1 LKKTNRQG
9 YENAIV
15 VGAGIA
21 GLLAARALSDHYSQ
35 VTVLERDVLPSE
47 SKPRAG
53 VPQGYHLHALLP
65 RGLQIMEAFFPG
77 LNMEM
82 QKAGA
87 ISIDT
92 GADIA
97 WLTPQGWGVQSNA
110 ELEGISSTR
119 SLLEYTIRQRVQGL
133 ENVCVSQSME
143 VTGLVR
149 TDSGEICGVRSRR
162 RGGVSEFAIGEQTAD
177 LVLITSGRHNTIR
190 QWFGEVGL
198 VLPEPTII
206 DAHLGY
212 ASRLYRRE
220 GREAGGWQGL
230 ILQSAPPRQ
239 VRSGLMFA
247 VEGDRWLVTL
257 NGGDG
262 DFPPTDEEGFLEF
275 ARNLRTP
282 DLYQAI
288 RDAEPVSSIRGFRG
302 TENRQQHLEKIRK
315 WPEGMLVMGDAACA
329 FNPIYGQ
336 GMTTA
341 ALEAAALNRVLSE
354 VSDRSRIGRI
364 FQREVAR
371 ILRSPWAMVTGAELR
386 FSSVEG
392 ARVGICTKILH
403 VYVDHVLRLGTTDR
417 WARKRFLEVQ
427 GMVRELSAILWPDM
441 LWRVIGSA
449 VGSMFALRKQRTP
462 GIRPKKGPLAPQNAS
477 TTNRVR
483 SGQT

>member
-1 LKKTNRQG
+1 MTP
-9 YENAIV
+9 EPI
-15 VGAGIA
+15 
-21 GLLAARALSDHYSQ
+21 S
-35 VTVLERDVLPSE
+35 
-47 SKPRAG
+47 
-53 VPQGYHLHALLP
+53 
-65 RGLQIMEAFFPG
+65 RG
-77 LNMEM
+77 
-82 QKAGA
+82 
-87 ISIDT
+87 
-92 GADIA
+92 
-97 WLTPQGWGVQSNA
+97 LTPQGWGVQSNA
-110 ELEGISSTR
+110 GLVGISSTR

-149 TDSGEICGVRSRR
+149 TGSGEICGVRTRR
-162 RGGVSEFAIGEQTAD
+162 RGGVAEFPIEEQTAD

-220 GREAGGWQGL
+220 GCEAGDWQGL

-239 VRSGLMFA
+239 VRSGLMFP

-315 WPEGMLVMGDAACA
+315 WPEGLLVMGDAACA

-354 VSDRSRIGRI
+354 VCASAAS
-364 FQREVAR
+364 
-371 ILRSPWAMVTGAELR
+371 AM
-386 FSSVEG
+386 
-392 ARVGICTKILH
+392 
-403 VYVDHVLRLGTTDR
+403 
-417 WARKRFLEVQ
+417 
-427 GMVRELSAILWPDM
+427 
-441 LWRVIGSA
+441 
-449 VGSMFALRKQRTP
+449 
-462 GIRPKKGPLAPQNAS
+462 LA
-477 TTNRVR
+477 
-483 SGQT
+483 